1 MARAASKACGRGLW
15 SLFKRSRTTAKFSML
30 GDPLTTIA
38 MGPPHLDSRQR
49 IPGDL
54 SGLLPV
60 KAGHQFIVQSPDSCD
75 REEIR

>member
-1 MARAASKACGRGLW
+1 
-15 SLFKRSRTTAKFSML
+15 ML